1 MFLEKLKEFLDKFFS
16 IVPAHR
22 LLQLY
27 FFHRSWF
34 KKCFNYSLATSWN
47 KTSTFSFESEI
58 IITCGV
64 SVVVEVVVFLRK
76 LKDVSKSSSNSLL
89 FCFYSKILTSS
100 TMNACQ
106 LSGSTKIALVNL
118 TCFAIS
124 FSTCSLL
131 KAWAFLLS
139 SFSLASCFNFFKA
152 LSFLAFDS
160 MKK

>member
-1 MFLEKLKEFLDKFFS
+1 LSLLTNCCNSTSS
-16 IVPAHR
+16 IG
-22 LLQLY
+22 LG
-27 FFHRSWF
+27 SGT
-34 KKCFNYSLATSWN
+34 CFNYSLATSWN
-47 KTSTFSFESEI
+47 KTSTFSVESEI

-100 TMNACQ
+100 TMNACEI
-106 LSGSTKIALVNL
+106 SGSTKIALVNM

-139 SFSLASCFNFFKA
+139 SFSFCFLF
-152 LSFLAFDS
+152 
-160 MKK
+160 